1 MFGKLRLLSHYAV
14 HCIIV
19 SVGILTFNF
28 LSLPSVLGL
37 LHISNSTS
45 STSDRRV
52 PRPFACS
59 LEVFLFCK
67 FENAGNKRI
76 EIRMPLQFRLKPP
89 RGTKQKSNCRKKRN
103 PGGLFLFLLLFS
115 RGAKKSHIQV
125 WRSRVWRDAT
135 TATFRSLAAASG
147 LEQPGGKRDG
157 KGVKNSCN
165 RPIPKGKEEGGG
177 ETFGQVFPGDRENG
191 GGRCPL
197 IFRVWDDAYF
207 TSSHLYPASVPS
219 GCREEM
225 GCAEIF

>member
-89 RGTKQKSNCRKKRN
+89 PGGQNKKVTAERKGTQAISFFSSSSFREGQKSPTSKS
-103 PGGLFLFLLLFS
+103 GGLESGEMQQRQLSALWRRRLAWNS
-115 RGAKKSHIQV
+115 PAEKGTGRG
-125 WRSRVWRDAT
+125 
-135 TATFRSLAAASG
+135 
-147 LEQPGGKRDG
+147 
-157 KGVKNSCN
+157 
-165 RPIPKGKEEGGG
+165 
-177 ETFGQVFPGDRENG
+177 
-191 GGRCPL
+191 
-197 IFRVWDDAYF
+197 
-207 TSSHLYPASVPS
+207 
-219 GCREEM
+219 
-225 GCAEIF
+225 